1 MTTLVFDYYIPCSL
15 LCTYVLRLTRADSLA
30 FTLQII
36 DLKRDPYGTLDKR
49 GKPTIKTVGNVPK
62 NPLQT
67 MEDKLRIANKVNKKY
82 KELMNELDENIN
94 QATEDI
100 GNDEAKALLENKRN
114 LTAEKSKNLSLKPRP
129 FKFLMTFGLPS
140 RRTPPV
146 CQFYDI
152 GHQSFSRVAFIS

>member
-1 MTTLVFDYYIPCSL
+1 
-15 LCTYVLRLTRADSLA
+15 
-30 FTLQII
+30 
-36 DLKRDPYGTLDKR
+36 
-49 GKPTIKTVGNVPK
+49 
-62 NPLQT
+62 

-129 FKFLMTFGLPS
+129 FLVSYDFRLTIVSYVAGLS
-140 RRTPPV
+140 ILRYWTPI
-146 CQFYDI
+146 F
-152 GHQSFSRVAFIS
+152 F

>member
-1 MTTLVFDYYIPCSL
+1 MLLERKHVSDFEQVLKEIDFRTSDVLRCRPKAQVWWPSFLVFWL
-15 LCTYVLRLTRADSLA
+15 QLLA

-49 GKPTIKTVGNVPK
+49 GKPTIKTLGNVPK

-82 KELMNELDENIN
+82 KELMNELDETIK

-100 GNDEAKALLENKRN
+100 GNDEAKALLENRPRN
-114 LTAEKSKNLSLKPRP
+114 LTVEKCKNL
-129 FKFLMTFGLPS
+129 
-140 RRTPPV
+140 
-146 CQFYDI
+146 
-152 GHQSFSRVAFIS
+152 